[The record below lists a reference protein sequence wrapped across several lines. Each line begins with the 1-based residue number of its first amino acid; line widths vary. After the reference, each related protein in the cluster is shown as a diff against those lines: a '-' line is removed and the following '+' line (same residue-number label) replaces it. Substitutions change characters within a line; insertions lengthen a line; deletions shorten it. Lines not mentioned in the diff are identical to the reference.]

1 MLDGSLSPFEEGF
14 FFSPPSPD
22 PFFFPGKSAKEK
34 WEGGYPLVEM
44 DREKRINSGHVPE
57 GREGGREGRIS
68 LFLLF
73 SLCGMLDR
81 WYTTSSYMGATLAKF
96 SQV

>member
-1 MLDGSLSPFEEGF
+1 MGLSPPLKKAF
-14 FFSPPSPD
+14 FPPRSPD

-44 DREKRINSGHVPE
+44 DRKKRINSGHVPE
-57 GREGGREGRIS
+57 GRED
-68 LFLLF
+68 LPL

-81 WYTTSSYMGATLAKF
+81 WYTTSSYGCNIC
-96 SQV
+96 QI